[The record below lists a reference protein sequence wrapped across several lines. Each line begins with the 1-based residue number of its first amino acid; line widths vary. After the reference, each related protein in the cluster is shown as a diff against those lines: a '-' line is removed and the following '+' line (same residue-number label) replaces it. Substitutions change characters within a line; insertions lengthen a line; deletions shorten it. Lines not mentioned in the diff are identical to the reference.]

1 VIALVV
7 AWAGRDRVIG
17 RDGGLPWRLPSDMQH
32 FKELTT
38 GGTVVMG
45 RRTWESIPDRFRP
58 LPDRRNIVLSA
69 TRGTI
74 AGAETHSSLESALAA
89 AGTDAY
95 IIGGGATYA
104 ETLPLADRVYAT
116 EIASDV
122 EGDTFFPALDP
133 ADWRVSS
140 EAAPVAEN
148 GHEFTIRVYD
158 RR

>member
-17 RDGGLPWRLPSDMQH
+17 RDGGLPWRLPSDMKH

-58 LPDRRNIVLSA
+58 LPERRNIVLSS
-69 TRGTI
+69 TRGTLP
-74 AGAETHSSLESALAA
+74 GAETFSSLESALAA

-116 EIASDV
+116 EIAGEVD
-122 EGDTFFPALDP
+122 GDTFFPALDP
-133 ADWRVSS
+133 ADWHVSS
-140 EAAPVAEN
+140 EATPVAEN

>member
-1 VIALVV
+1 MIALVV
-7 AWAGRDRVIG
+7 AWAGQDRVIG
-17 RDGGLPWRLPSDMQH
+17 RDGGLPWRLPSDMKH
-32 FKELTT
+32 FRELTT

-58 LPDRRNIVLSA
+58 LPDRRNIVLSS
-69 TRGTI
+69 GSPSLD
-74 AGAETHSSLESALAA
+74 GAEVYTSLESALAA
-89 AGTDAY
+89 AGTDAFV
-95 IIGGGATYA
+95 IGGGATYA

-116 EIASDV
+116 EIAGEV

-133 ADWRVSS
+133 EQWRVSS
-140 EAAPVAEN
+140 QAPPVAEN